1 MLQTKGAATLN
12 LAELFTHPGLGVM
25 STASP
30 DGKVN
35 SAVYARP
42 HVIDETTL
50 VWGMTDRRTYQNL
63 TGNRHAAFLFKTSS
77 PGFSGV
83 RLALE
88 LIKTEE
94 EGELLATIKANTDEI
109 VGPGAGAA
117 VTHAVWLKVTETR
130 PLI

>member
-1 MLQTKGAATLN
+1 MN
-12 LAELFTHPGLGVM
+12 LAELFSHPGLGVM

-30 DGKVN
+30 DGTVN

-50 VWGMTDRRTYQNL
+50 VWGMTDKRTFQNL
-63 TGNRHAAFLFKTSS
+63 TRNRHAAFLFKTGG

-94 EGELLATIKANTDEI
+94 SGPMLAKIKENADAT
-109 VGPGAGAA
+109 VGPGTGTA
-117 VTHAVWLKVTETR
+117 VTHTVWFTVTEVR
-130 PLI
+130 ALI